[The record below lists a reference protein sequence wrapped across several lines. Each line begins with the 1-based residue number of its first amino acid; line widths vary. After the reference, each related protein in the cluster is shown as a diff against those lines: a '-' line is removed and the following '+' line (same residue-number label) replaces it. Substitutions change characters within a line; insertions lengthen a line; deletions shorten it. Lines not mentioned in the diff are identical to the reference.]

1 MKGYPIY
8 NLGDTVSFIL
18 EETLIVGEIAIID
31 KYGTFEDNSDVS
43 YDIFSEKDN
52 CLYKHIREDEILPY
66 NGVCQDEPTLQ
77 QIIDLGFEW
86 VSKLDM
92 VLRIPVGE
100 VELYLKFDLDDR
112 WKLTTY
118 KKSEKINET
127 IIKTINEIKLH
138 INAHKSHTTLYV

>member
-18 EETLIVGEIAIID
+18 GETLIVGEIAIID

-52 CLYKHIREDEILPY
+52 CLYKHIREDKILPY
-66 NGVCQDEPTLQ
+66 NGACQDEPTLQ

-86 VSKLDM
+86 ASKLDM
-92 VLRIPVGE
+92 ALRMSVGE
-100 VELYLKFDLDDR
+100 VELYLKFDPDNR
-112 WKLTTY
+112 WKLTAY

-138 INAHKSHTTLYV
+138 INAYKSHATLYV